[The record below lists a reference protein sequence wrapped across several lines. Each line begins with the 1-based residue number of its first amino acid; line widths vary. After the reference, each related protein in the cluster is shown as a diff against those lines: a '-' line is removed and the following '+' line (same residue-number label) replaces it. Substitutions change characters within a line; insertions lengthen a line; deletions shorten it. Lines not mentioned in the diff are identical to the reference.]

1 MTWYTVEQIR
11 KILGSDR
18 PQFLDIYI
26 GADDYY
32 FDFWQDK
39 YEDIDI
45 PTMSLSALIN
55 GDMGWLMYL
64 RYEGDVG
71 FSMRNPNYIGA
82 MDEVEEYYL
91 ENGQRDEYPKSCN
104 FYT

>member
-55 GDMGWLMYL
+55 GDMG
-64 RYEGDVG
+64 
-71 FSMRNPNYIGA
+71 
-82 MDEVEEYYL
+82 
-91 ENGQRDEYPKSCN
+91 
-104 FYT
+104 